1 MPVDYDPF
9 SDEAMTDPT
18 RLYAA
23 MREEGAP
30 HRIEKYRAWALA
42 RYDDVWTAS
51 LRFEKAL
58 DYTKGQT
65 PGQVLLGEPVPH
77 SFMTMNLPEHR
88 RWRGLLA
95 PDYSADGVAAQMER
109 LRGLV
114 HEILLPL
121 LPRGEMDVYRDYA
134 NRVMCANAG
143 HLLGLPR
150 EDAER
155 VRALIDEML
164 HRERGQ
170 VGATSPRNQRAAAEL
185 HAYLSGFVSELRRH
199 PDRALR
205 HTRLLLEAEIDGRRL
220 GDEELVAN
228 LYSLLVTGSE
238 TTPMVT
244 AGAFHYLAR
253 HPEQKA
259 ALLAEPALAR
269 AAFLETARF
278 DQPTNMLARRVRE
291 GFELGGRKIE
301 AGDSLLFL
309 YASANRDAAKFE
321 RPDEYDIHREP
332 RRDLSFGIGGHVC
345 LGMHLA
351 IAAGTLLIEELVAR
365 IGDWELVPGG
375 CERAYGEHLSGFVR
389 VPIRFRVRAAGGS
402 PA

>member
-18 RLYAA
+18 RLYAE

-42 RYDDVWTAS
+42 RFDDVWTAS

-58 DYTKGQT
+58 DYTQGQT
-65 PGQVLLGEPVPH
+65 PGQVLLGEPVPRT
-77 SFMTMNLPEHR
+77 FMTMNQPEHR
-88 RWRGLLA
+88 KWRALLA
-95 PDYSADGVAAQMER
+95 ADYSADGVAAQVER
-109 LRGLV
+109 LRELV
-114 HEILLPL
+114 REILAPL
-121 LPRGEMDVYRDYA
+121 LAGGELDVYRDFA

-143 HLLGLPR
+143 HQLGLPR
-150 EDAER
+150 ADAER
-155 VRALIDEML
+155 VRALIDEMM

-185 HAYLSGFVSELRRH
+185 HAYLAGFVAALRRE
-199 PDRALR
+199 PGRALR
-205 HTRLLLEAEIDGRRL
+205 HTRLLLEAEVDGRRL
-220 GDEELVAN
+220 DDEELVGN

-238 TTPMVT
+238 TTPMVV
-244 AGAFHYLAR
+244 AGTFYQLAK

-259 ALLAEPALAR
+259 ALLADPGLAR
-269 AAFLETARF
+269 RAFLETARF

-291 GFELGGRKIE
+291 GFELGGRKI
-301 AGDSLLFL
+301 APGDSLLFL
-309 YASANRDAAKFE
+309 YASANRDAAKFD

-332 RRDLSFGIGGHVC
+332 RRDLTFGIGGHVC

-351 IAAGTLLIEELVAR
+351 ISAGALMIEELLDR
-365 IGDWELVPGG
+365 IEDWELVERG
-375 CERAYGEHLSGFVR
+375 CERAYGEHLRGFVR
-389 VPIRFRVRAAGGS
+389 VPIRFRTRAAGRAS
-402 PA
+402 A